1 MPISLGEL
9 EMLRDDAALAGLR
22 CIFSLFCFTCV
33 LLMSAQLCELVLRP
47 VGGGGGIDFGAI
59 RWLFSSLFQ
68 IKGNI

>member
-22 CIFSLFCFTCV
+22 CIFSPFFCFTC
-33 LLMSAQLCELVLRP
+33 LLVSAQLCELVLRP
-47 VGGGGGIDFGAI
+47 VGGGVGIDFGAI
-59 RWLFSSLFQ
+59 GWLFSSLFQ